1 MRKAEVEVVNKRYKE
16 KYGFAKPEKH
26 IFKTKKGLGEGVVR
40 EISFQ
45 KSEPAWMRDF
55 RLRAYKIFKSKAQ
68 PTWGA
73 DISGINYDDIYYYLK
88 PTQKK
93 SQSWEELPREI
104 RETYEK
110 IGIPEAERKYLGG
123 VGAQYDSEIIYHS
136 IKKQWEEKGVIFLD
150 TDEALKKY
158 PQLFKEYFSKAVP
171 PADNKLAAL
180 NSAVWSGGSF
190 IYVPKGVKVDIPLQA
205 YFRINA
211 AQMGQFERTLI
222 VVDEGA
228 QVHYVE
234 GCTAPIY
241 STNSLHA
248 AVVEIFVKPGAR
260 CRYTT
265 IQNWSK
271 NVYNLVTKRAFVEKE
286 AAMEWVD
293 GNLGSKATMKYP
305 SCFLKGQGAKGEL
318 LSLTFAGRGQEQDA
332 GGKMVHLAPNTS
344 SRVVAKGVS
353 KDGGKTNF
361 RGLVKMVKGVKG
373 AKTHVQCSSLILDAA
388 SKADT
393 HPAMQ
398 IEENEVEAAHEATV
412 GKIGE
417 DQLFYLMS
425 RGITQ
430 DEAESLIVNGFIE
443 PIVKELPL
451 EYALEL
457 NRLIQLE
464 MTGSV
469 G

>member
-1 MRKAEVEVVNKRYKE
+1 MPTKVDVNASYKE
-16 KYGFAKPEKH
+16 KYGFSKPEKYV
-26 IFKTKKGLGEGVVR
+26 FKSRKGLDEDIVR

-45 KSEPAWMRDF
+45 KAEPEWMKEF
-55 RLRAYKIFKSKAQ
+55 RLRAYKIFMSKKQ
-68 PTWGA
+68 PLWGA
-73 DISGINYDDIYYYLK
+73 DLSRVNYDNIYYYLK
-88 PTQKK
+88 PIQKQ

-123 VGAQYDSEIIYHS
+123 VGAQYDSEMIYHS
-136 IKKQWEEKGVIFLD
+136 IRKEWEKKGVIFLD
-150 TDEALKKY
+150 TDTALKKY
-158 PQLFKEYFSKAVP
+158 PEFFKEYFARAIP
-171 PADNKLAAL
+171 AADNKLAAL

-190 IYVPKGVKVDIPLQA
+190 IYVPPGVKVDIPLQA

-211 AQMGQFERTLI
+211 ANMGQFERTLI
-222 VVDEGA
+222 IVDEGA

-241 STNSLHA
+241 TTDSLHA
-248 AVVEIFVKPGAR
+248 AVVEIFVKKGAR

-271 NVYNLVTKRAFVEKE
+271 NVFNLVTKRAMVEEE
-286 AAMEWVD
+286 ATMEWID
-293 GNLGSKATMKYP
+293 GNLGSQISMKYP
-305 SCFLKGQGAKGEL
+305 SVYLRGRGARGDI
-318 LSLTFAGRGQEQDA
+318 LSIAFAGAGQHQDV
-332 GGKMVHLAPNTS
+332 GGKAYHLAPNTS
-344 SRVVAKGVS
+344 SQIISKSIS
-353 KDGGKTNF
+353 KDGGRSSY
-361 RGLVKMVKGVKG
+361 RGLLKVIKGAKGVK
-373 AKTHVQCSSLILDAA
+373 ANVRCDALILD
-388 SKADT
+388 SKSRSDT
-393 HPAMQ
+393 YPTMQ
-398 IEENEVEAAHEATV
+398 IDEENVQVGHEASV
-412 GKIGE
+412 SKIGE

-425 RGITQ
+425 RGLSENDAT
-430 DEAESLIVNGFIE
+430 SMIVNGFIE

-464 MTGSV
+464 MIGSV